1 MMPRSVSPF
10 RLLARRPHG
19 FTLIEVLIAIVVL
32 AFGLLALAGLQLQ
45 MLRFSQSAS
54 LRTIA
59 TAEAASLADHVL
71 SNRAGLDA
79 GYYNQPTAMPA
90 TAAVPACMQVT
101 GCSGQEIART
111 ALVMWNQN
119 VVELLGPNA
128 GGMICIDST
137 PGDGTLTASACDNL
151 AGAPY
156 VIKIWW
162 KDDRAGATG
171 QFVTSLQP

>member
-1 MMPRSVSPF
+1 MMPRSLSRFRSPPL
-10 RLLARRPHG
+10 RHRG
-19 FTLIEVLIAIVVL
+19 FTLIEVMIAIVVL

-79 GYYNQPTAMPA
+79 GYYNSPV
-90 TAAVPACMQVT
+90 AAVVPACMQAG
-101 GCSGQEIART
+101 GCSAQEIART
-111 ALVMWNQN
+111 TLSMWNQN
-119 VVELLGPNA
+119 LLDLLGSGA
-128 GGMICIDST
+128 GGTICIDAT
-137 PGDGTLTASACDNL
+137 PADGSLAAPACDGL
-151 AGAPY
+151 VGAPY

-162 KDDRAGATG
+162 KDERNGTVG

>member
-1 MMPRSVSPF
+1 MMPRSLSRFRSPSL
-10 RLLARRPHG
+10 RYRG
-19 FTLIEVLIAIVVL
+19 FTLIEVMIAIVVL

-79 GYYNQPTAMPA
+79 NYYDLSAPPTTT
-90 TAAVPACMQVT
+90 TAVAACMTAT

-111 ALVMWNQN
+111 ALAIWSQN
-119 VVELLGPNA
+119 LLDLLGPGA
-128 GGMICIDST
+128 GGIICIDST
-137 PGDGTLTASACDNL
+137 PADGTLAAPACDHSAN
-151 AGAPY
+151 APY

-162 KDDRAGATG
+162 KDERNGNVG
-171 QFVTSLQP
+171 QFVTSFQP

>member
-1 MMPRSVSPF
+1 MRQ
-10 RLLARRPHG
+10 RG
-19 FTLIEVLIAIVVL
+19 FTLVEVMIAIVVL

-79 GYYNQPTAMPA
+79 GYYDLSAPPTT
-90 TAAVPACMQVT
+90 TAVAACMTTAGCT
-101 GCSGQEIART
+101 GQQIAQT
-111 ALVMWNQN
+111 ALSIWSQN
-119 VVELLGPNA
+119 LRELLGPDA
-128 GGMICIDST
+128 VGIICTDSN
-137 PGDGTLTASACDNL
+137 PAAITLAAPTCDNVSK
-151 AGAPY
+151 APY

-162 KDDRAGATG
+162 KDERNGAVG
-171 QFVTSLQP
+171 QFVTSFQP

>member
-1 MMPRSVSPF
+1 MIPRSFSPL
-10 RLLARRPHG
+10 RLLPRRPHG

-71 SNRAGLDA
+71 SNRFGLDA
-79 GYYNQPTAMPA
+79 GDYNVPSA
-90 TAAVPACMQVT
+90 AAVTTCMTVT
-101 GCSGQEIART
+101 GCKAHEIAQT
-111 ALVMWNQN
+111 ALFMWNQN
-119 VVELLGPNA
+119 IVELLGPSA
-128 GGMICIDST
+128 GGVICIDST
-137 PGDGTLTASACDNL
+137 PGDGTLAVPACDNL

-162 KDDRAGATG
+162 KDDRLGTVG

>member
-1 MMPRSVSPF
+1 MMPRSVFPF

-79 GYYNQPTAMPA
+79 GYYNQPV
-90 TAAVPACMQVT
+90 AAAIPACMQVT
-101 GCSGQEIART
+101 GCSAQEIART
-111 ALVMWNQN
+111 ALFMWNQN
-119 VVELLGPNA
+119 IAELLGATA
-128 GGMICIDST
+128 GGTICIDST
-137 PGDGTLTASACDNL
+137 PGDGNLAAPACDNL

>member
-1 MMPRSVSPF
+1 MQRPRQ
-10 RLLARRPHG
+10 RG
-19 FTLIEVLIAIVVL
+19 FTLIEVLVAILVL

-45 MLRFSQSAS
+45 MLRFSQSAT

-71 SNRAGLDA
+71 SNRAGLA
-79 GYYNQPTAMPA
+79 ANSYNLPVA
-90 TAAVPACMQVT
+90 TAKTACMT
-101 GCSGQEIART
+101 TAGCSSADLASMG
-111 ALVMWNQN
+111 VYMWNQS
-119 VVELLGPNA
+119 VAELLGQNA
-128 GGMICIDST
+128 GGTICIDST
-137 PGDGTLTASACDNL
+137 PNDGTLAAPACDNV

-162 KDDRAGATG
+162 KDERSGAVG